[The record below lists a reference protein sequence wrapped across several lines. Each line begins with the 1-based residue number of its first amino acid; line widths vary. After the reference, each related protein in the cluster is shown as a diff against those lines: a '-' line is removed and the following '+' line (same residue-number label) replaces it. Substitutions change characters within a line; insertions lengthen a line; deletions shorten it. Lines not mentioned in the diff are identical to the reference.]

1 MLLEVSDSRHRLPLA
16 EKGAFSPGGFQGN
29 LLAEKSVLSWPFLF
43 LNGNLAL
50 LEYSLFFPGGGR
62 TSLTLVV
69 GFKFPPVSLP
79 KGHPKATF
87 GGVTSL
93 WPFSPKEI
101 PLGCVFCETPPPPFL
116 VVSTGNQK
124 EQPFWGVFQQ
134 RRAHFPGCGQEKRGS
149 RSRSGAKSSTSVSR
163 RSSAFGL
170 VPRVCCFFD
179 GGGGASPNPMCG
191 MCTPG
196 LQSEFLIP
204 RNSEALFLLSVFGK
218 AGCRVLLWGYF

>member
-101 PLGCVFCETPPPPFL
+101 PLGCVFCETPPPLFGGFNGKPKGTAIL
-116 VVSTGNQK
+116 GGLSAKARPLSGVWARETGK
-124 EQPFWGVFQQ
+124 PKPV
-134 RRAHFPGCGQEKRGS
+134 RRQVIDKRVEEIK
-149 RSRSGAKSSTSVSR
+149 RLRL
-163 RSSAFGL
+163 SSACL
-170 VPRVCCFFD
+170 LFF
-179 GGGGASPNPMCG
+179 
-191 MCTPG
+191 
-196 LQSEFLIP
+196 
-204 RNSEALFLLSVFGK
+204 
-218 AGCRVLLWGYF
+218 